1 MCDGLMAPDEHIDR
15 TKRRVRWTGGIIFLI
30 ALGGIVKT
38 AIAATAEPPPSL
50 GDWLVGAVKD
60 VGFPVAVAAF
70 LLVRVE
76 RTLDDIAMGMKDQA
90 NAMKEQG
97 LAIRDLIFHFKK
109 E

>member
-1 MCDGLMAPDEHIDR
+1 MCDGLMAPEEHISR
-15 TKRRVRWTGGIIFLI
+15 TKRRVRWTSGIIFLI

-38 AIAATAEPPPSL
+38 AIAAGAEPPPSL
-50 GDWLVGAVKD
+50 GDWLVNAVKD
-60 VGFPVAVAAF
+60 VGFPVAVAGF

-90 NAMKEQG
+90 AAMKEQG

-109 E
+109 D